1 MGAGILAMLAMLG
14 LGNPGDEYRGT
25 RHNIG
30 FRVAERLAAELGGRI
45 EKQRFRSLVAEVRL
59 GEEKLLVACPQT
71 FMNESGRA
79 ARAVVDFFG
88 LEPRALLVVCDDFH
102 LALGRLRV
110 RSGGSS
116 GGHNGLESII
126 RELGTPEFPRLRVG
140 IGECRGD
147 SVGYVLGRFSRADEE
162 AIGPAIE
169 RAACAVRVWAEE
181 GLENCMNR
189 FNAAPTDG
197 PAGPGKS
204 EGGT

>member
-1 MGAGILAMLAMLG
+1 MGVGLLAMLAVLA

-25 RHNIG
+25 RHNVG
-30 FRVAERLAAELGGRI
+30 FRVAERLAGELGGRI

-59 GEEKLLVACPQT
+59 GEKKLLLACPQT

-79 ARAVVDFFG
+79 ARAVVDFYG

-110 RSGGSS
+110 RTGGSS
-116 GGHNGLESII
+116 GGHNGLESVM
-126 RELGTPEFPRLRVG
+126 RELGTPEFPRLRLG

-147 SVGYVLGRFSRADEE
+147 SVGYVLGRFSKSDETH
-162 AIGPAIE
+162 IGPAIE
-169 RAACAVRVWAEE
+169 RAASAVRTWVEE
-181 GLENCMNR
+181 GIAACMNR

-197 PAGPGKS
+197 PAGPAKS